1 MIKRAIKKV
10 VGQPKRQL
18 VLSALAA
25 AACVIAF
32 GLFFAHGVSDEGGDG
47 IESFRIAFYS
57 MARSFY
63 FNAPVFI
70 GFVFPLFV
78 GILSFIPFKN
88 GKIYLAY
95 AVVLLACGVMV
106 ACTFLCYLLPFESDI
121 AGMIEKSGSKTA
133 PEAIAAACLIL
144 FSACLCLVKAFSPS
158 GASLTR
164 EENAS
169 DESADKASEESAD
182 KASEESADKSSE
194 ESADEA
200 LEEGGESG
208 CDEKTE
214 LNGEEK

>member
-1 MIKRAIKKV
+1 MIKRAIKKM

-32 GLFFAHGVSDEGGDG
+32 GLFFAHGVTDEGGDG

-144 FSACLCLVKAFSPS
+144 FSACLCLAKAFSPS
-158 GASLTR
+158 GASLAQ
-164 EENAS
+164 EENAP
-169 DESADKASEESAD
+169 DESADKTP
-182 KASEESADKSSE
+182 E

-200 LEEGGESG
+200 LEEGGESAG
-208 CDEKTE
+208 DEKAE
-214 LNGEEK
+214 PNGEEK

>member
-1 MIKRAIKKV
+1 MIKRAIKKL

-32 GLFFAHGVSDEGGDG
+32 GLFFAHGVTDEGGDG

-144 FSACLCLVKAFSPS
+144 FSACLCLAKAFSPS
-158 GASLTR
+158 GASLAQ
-164 EENAS
+164 EENAP
-169 DESADKASEESAD
+169 DESADKTP
-182 KASEESADKSSE
+182 E

-200 LEEGGESG
+200 LEEGGESAG
-208 CDEKTE
+208 DEKAE
-214 LNGEEK
+214 PNGEEK

>member
-32 GLFFAHGVSDEGGDG
+32 GLFFAHGVTDEGGDG

-144 FSACLCLVKAFSPS
+144 FSACLCLAKAFSPA
-158 GASLTR
+158 GAVSLTH

-169 DESADKASEESAD
+169 DESADKAP
-182 KASEESADKSSE
+182 EESADKSSE

-208 CDEKTE
+208 CDEKAE

>member
-1 MIKRAIKKV
+1 MIKRAIKKLI
-10 VGQPKRQL
+10 GQPKRQL

-88 GKIYLAY
+88 GKFYLAY

-144 FSACLCLVKAFSPS
+144 FSACLCLVKAFFPA
-158 GASLTR
+158 GASLAQ
-164 EENAS
+164 EENAP
-169 DESADKASEESAD
+169 DESADKAP
-182 KASEESADKSSE
+182 E

-200 LEEGGESG
+200 LEEGGESAG
-208 CDEKTE
+208 DEKVE
-214 LNGEEK
+214 PNGEEK

>member
-10 VGQPKRQL
+10 IGQPKRQL

-95 AVVLLACGVMV
+95 AVVLLACGLMV

-144 FSACLCLVKAFSPS
+144 FSACLCLVKAFSPA
-158 GASLTR
+158 GASLAQ
-164 EENAS
+164 EENAP
-169 DESADKASEESAD
+169 EESAD
-182 KASEESADKSSE
+182 KTPE

-200 LEEGGESG
+200 LEEGGESAG
-208 CDEKTE
+208 DEKTE
-214 LNGEEK
+214 PNGEEK

>member
-1 MIKRAIKKV
+1 MIKRAIKKL

-18 VLSALAA
+18 VFSALAA

-32 GLFFAHGVSDEGGDG
+32 GLFFAHGVTDEGGDG

-144 FSACLCLVKAFSPS
+144 FSACLCLAKAFSPS
-158 GASLTR
+158 GASLAQ
-164 EENAS
+164 EENAP
-169 DESADKASEESAD
+169 DESADKTP
-182 KASEESADKSSE
+182 E

-200 LEEGGESG
+200 LEEGGESAG
-208 CDEKTE
+208 DEKAE
-214 LNGEEK
+214 PNGEEK

>member
-10 VGQPKRQL
+10 IGQPKRKL

-32 GLFFAHGVSDEGGDG
+32 GLFFAHGVTDEGGDG

-121 AGMIEKSGSKTA
+121 AGMIEKSGSETA

-144 FSACLCLVKAFSPS
+144 FSACLCLAKAFSPS
-158 GASLTR
+158 GAILTR
-164 EENAS
+164 EEVAP
-169 DESADKASEESAD
+169 EESAD
-182 KASEESADKSSE
+182 KASEESADKSPE
-194 ESADEA
+194 ESADET
-200 LEEGGESG
+200 LEEGGESAG
-208 CDEKTE
+208 DEKAE
-214 LNGEEK
+214 PNGEEK

>member
-32 GLFFAHGVSDEGGDG
+32 GLFFAHGVTDEGGDG
-47 IESFRIAFYS
+47 IESFRIASYS

-144 FSACLCLVKAFSPS
+144 FSACLCFVKAFSPS
-158 GASLTR
+158 GASLAQ
-164 EENAS
+164 EENAP
-169 DESADKASEESAD
+169 DESADKTP
-182 KASEESADKSSE
+182 E

-200 LEEGGESG
+200 LEEGGESAG
-208 CDEKTE
+208 DEKAE

>member
-1 MIKRAIKKV
+1 
-10 VGQPKRQL
+10 
-18 VLSALAA
+18 
-25 AACVIAF
+25 
-32 GLFFAHGVSDEGGDG
+32 
-47 IESFRIAFYS
+47 

-144 FSACLCLVKAFSPS
+144 FSACLCLAKAFSPS
-158 GASLTR
+158 GASLAQ
-164 EENAS
+164 EENAP
-169 DESADKASEESAD
+169 DESADKTP
-182 KASEESADKSSE
+182 E

-200 LEEGGESG
+200 LEEGGESAG
-208 CDEKTE
+208 DEKAE
-214 LNGEEK
+214 PNGEEK

>member
-18 VLSALAA
+18 ILSALAA

-121 AGMIEKSGSKTA
+121 AEMIEKSGSKTA

-158 GASLTR
+158 GASLAQ
-164 EENAS
+164 EENAP
-169 DESADKASEESAD
+169 DESADKTPE
-182 KASEESADKSSE
+182 K
-194 ESADEA
+194 SADEA
-200 LEEGGESG
+200 LEEGGESAG
-208 CDEKTE
+208 DEKAE
-214 LNGEEK
+214 PNGEEK

>member
-1 MIKRAIKKV
+1 MIKRAIKKLI
-10 VGQPKRQL
+10 GQPKRQL

-144 FSACLCLVKAFSPS
+144 FSACLCLAKAFSPA
-158 GASLTR
+158 GASLAQ
-164 EENAS
+164 EENAP
-169 DESADKASEESAD
+169 EESAD
-182 KASEESADKSSE
+182 KTPEESADKTPE

-200 LEEGGESG
+200 LEEGGESAG
-208 CDEKTE
+208 DEKAE
-214 LNGEEK
+214 PNGEEK

>member
-121 AGMIEKSGSKTA
+121 AEMIEKSGSKTA

-158 GASLTR
+158 GASLAQ
-164 EENAS
+164 EENAP
-169 DESADKASEESAD
+169 EESAD
-182 KASEESADKSSE
+182 KTPE

-200 LEEGGESG
+200 LEEGGESAG
-208 CDEKTE
+208 DEKTE
-214 LNGEEK
+214 PDGEEK

>member
-144 FSACLCLVKAFSPS
+144 FSACLCLAKAFSPA
-158 GASLTR
+158 GAVSLTH

-169 DESADKASEESAD
+169 DESADKAP
-182 KASEESADKSSE
+182 E

>member
-1 MIKRAIKKV
+1 MIERAIKKLI
-10 VGQPKRQL
+10 GQPKRQL

-133 PEAIAAACLIL
+133 PEAIAAACLVL

-158 GASLTR
+158 GASLAQ
-164 EENAS
+164 EENAPAAS
-169 DESADKASEESAD
+169 VDKAP
-182 KASEESADKSSE
+182 E

-200 LEEGGESG
+200 LEEGGESAG
-208 CDEKTE
+208 DEKAE
-214 LNGEEK
+214 PNGEEK

>member
-10 VGQPKRQL
+10 AGQPKRQL

-144 FSACLCLVKAFSPS
+144 FSACLCFVKAFSPS
-158 GASLTR
+158 GASLAQ
-164 EENAS
+164 EENTP
-169 DESADKASEESAD
+169 DESADKTP
-182 KASEESADKSSE
+182 E

-200 LEEGGESG
+200 LEEGGESAG
-208 CDEKTE
+208 DEKTE
-214 LNGEEK
+214 PNGEEK

>member
-10 VGQPKRQL
+10 AGQPKRQL

-133 PEAIAAACLIL
+133 REAIAAACLIL
-144 FSACLCLVKAFSPS
+144 FSACLCLAKAFSPA
-158 GASLTR
+158 GASLAQ
-164 EENAS
+164 EENAP
-169 DESADKASEESAD
+169 DESADKTP
-182 KASEESADKSSE
+182 E

-200 LEEGGESG
+200 LEEGGESAG
-208 CDEKTE
+208 DEKTE
-214 LNGEEK
+214 PNGEEK

>member
-1 MIKRAIKKV
+1 MIKRAKNKV
-10 VGQPKRQL
+10 VGQPMRQL
-18 VLSALAA
+18 VLSGHAA
-25 AACVIAF
+25 AACEIAV
-32 GLFFAHGVSDEGGDG
+32 GLFFAHGVTDEGGDG

-57 MARSFY
+57 MSRSFY

-144 FSACLCLVKAFSPS
+144 FSACLCLAKAFSPA
-158 GASLTR
+158 GASLAQ
-164 EENAS
+164 EENAP
-169 DESADKASEESAD
+169 DESADKA
-182 KASEESADKSSE
+182 SE

-200 LEEGGESG
+200 LEEGGESAG
-208 CDEKTE
+208 DEKAE
-214 LNGEEK
+214 PNGEEK

>member
-32 GLFFAHGVSDEGGDG
+32 GLFFAHGVTDEGGDG

-88 GKIYLAY
+88 GKFYLAY

-144 FSACLCLVKAFSPS
+144 FSACLCLAKAFSPA
-158 GASLTR
+158 GAVSLTH
-164 EENAS
+164 EEN
-169 DESADKASEESAD
+169 ASEESAD
-182 KASEESADKSSE
+182 KAPEESADKSSE

-200 LEEGGESG
+200 LEEGGESAG
-208 CDEKTE
+208 DEKAE
-214 LNGEEK
+214 PNGEEK

>member
-10 VGQPKRQL
+10 AGQPKRQL

-158 GASLTR
+158 GASLAQ
-164 EENAS
+164 EENAP
-169 DESADKASEESAD
+169 EESAD
-182 KASEESADKSSE
+182 KTPE

-200 LEEGGESG
+200 LEEGGESAG
-208 CDEKTE
+208 DEKTE
-214 LNGEEK
+214 PDGEEK

>member
-10 VGQPKRQL
+10 AGQPKRQL

-32 GLFFAHGVSDEGGDG
+32 GLFFAHGVTDEGGDG

-158 GASLTR
+158 GASLAQ
-164 EENAS
+164 EENAH
-169 DESADKASEESAD
+169 EESAD
-182 KASEESADKSSE
+182 KAPE

-200 LEEGGESG
+200 LEEGGESAG
-208 CDEKTE
+208 DEKAE
-214 LNGEEK
+214 PNGEEK

>member
-32 GLFFAHGVSDEGGDG
+32 GLFFAHGVTDEGGDG

-57 MARSFY
+57 MARSVY

-144 FSACLCLVKAFSPS
+144 FSACLCFVKAFSPS
-158 GASLTR
+158 GASLAQ
-164 EENAS
+164 EENTP
-169 DESADKASEESAD
+169 DESADKTP
-182 KASEESADKSSE
+182 E

-200 LEEGGESG
+200 LEEGGESAG
-208 CDEKTE
+208 DEKAE

>member
-1 MIKRAIKKV
+1 MIKRAIKKL

-32 GLFFAHGVSDEGGDG
+32 GLFFAHGVTDEGGDG
-47 IESFRIAFYS
+47 IESFRIG
-57 MARSFY
+57 SFY

-121 AGMIEKSGSKTA
+121 AEMIEKSGSKTA

-144 FSACLCLVKAFSPS
+144 FSACLCLAKAFSPS
-158 GASLTR
+158 GASLAQ
-164 EENAS
+164 EE
-169 DESADKASEESAD
+169 KAPEESAD
-182 KASEESADKSSE
+182 KASE

-200 LEEGGESG
+200 LEEGGESVVT
-208 CDEKTE
+208 KIMVI
-214 LNGEEK
+214 K

>member
-10 VGQPKRQL
+10 AGQPKRQL

-121 AGMIEKSGSKTA
+121 AEMIEKSGSKTA

-158 GASLTR
+158 GASLAQ
-164 EENAS
+164 EENAP
-169 DESADKASEESAD
+169 EESAD
-182 KASEESADKSSE
+182 KTPE

-200 LEEGGESG
+200 LEEGGESAG
-208 CDEKTE
+208 DEKTE
-214 LNGEEK
+214 PDGEEK

>member
-121 AGMIEKSGSKTA
+121 AEMIEKSGSKTA

-144 FSACLCLVKAFSPS
+144 FSACLCLAKAFSPS
-158 GASLTR
+158 GASLAQK
-164 EENAS
+164 ENAP
-169 DESADKASEESAD
+169 EESAD
-182 KASEESADKSSE
+182 KAPE

-200 LEEGGESG
+200 LEEGGESAG
-208 CDEKTE
+208 DEKTE
-214 LNGEEK
+214 PNGEEK

>member
-1 MIKRAIKKV
+1 MIERAIKKLI
-10 VGQPKRQL
+10 GQPKRQL
-18 VLSALAA
+18 VLSTLAA

-32 GLFFAHGVSDEGGDG
+32 GLFFAHGVTDEGGDG

-144 FSACLCLVKAFSPS
+144 FSACLCLAKAFSPA
-158 GASLTR
+158 GASLAQ
-164 EENAS
+164 EENAP
-169 DESADKASEESAD
+169 EESAD
-182 KASEESADKSSE
+182 KTPE

-200 LEEGGESG
+200 LEEGGESAG
-208 CDEKTE
+208 DEKAE
-214 LNGEEK
+214 PDGEEK

>member
-1 MIKRAIKKV
+1 MIKRAIKKL

-32 GLFFAHGVSDEGGDG
+32 GLFFAHGVTDEGGDG

-133 PEAIAAACLIL
+133 PEAIVAACLIL
-144 FSACLCLVKAFSPS
+144 FSACLCLAKAFSPS
-158 GASLTR
+158 GASLAQ
-164 EENAS
+164 EENAP
-169 DESADKASEESAD
+169 DESADK
-182 KASEESADKSSE
+182 KPE

-200 LEEGGESG
+200 LEEGGESAG
-208 CDEKTE
+208 DEKAE
-214 LNGEEK
+214 PNGEEK

>member
-18 VLSALAA
+18 ILSALAA

-32 GLFFAHGVSDEGGDG
+32 GLFFAHGVTDEGGDG

-106 ACTFLCYLLPFESDI
+106 ACTFLCYLLPFDSDI

-144 FSACLCLVKAFSPS
+144 FSACLCLVKAFSPA
-158 GASLTR
+158 GAVSLAQ
-164 EENAS
+164 EENAP
-169 DESADKASEESAD
+169 DESADKAP
-182 KASEESADKSSE
+182 E

-200 LEEGGESG
+200 LEEGGESAG
-208 CDEKTE
+208 DEKAE
-214 LNGEEK
+214 PNGEEK

>member
-10 VGQPKRQL
+10 IGQPKRQL

-32 GLFFAHGVSDEGGDG
+32 GLFFAHGVTDEGGDG

-158 GASLTR
+158 GASLAQ
-164 EENAS
+164 EENAP
-169 DESADKASEESAD
+169 DESADKTP
-182 KASEESADKSSE
+182 E

-200 LEEGGESG
+200 LEEGGESAG
-208 CDEKTE
+208 DEKTE
-214 LNGEEK
+214 PNGEEK

>member
-1 MIKRAIKKV
+1 MIKRAIKKL

-32 GLFFAHGVSDEGGDG
+32 GLFFAHGVTDEGGDG

-144 FSACLCLVKAFSPS
+144 FSACLCLAKAFSPS
-158 GASLTR
+158 GASLAQ
-164 EENAS
+164 EENAP
-169 DESADKASEESAD
+169 EESAD
-182 KASEESADKSSE
+182 KTPE

-200 LEEGGESG
+200 LEEGGESAG
-208 CDEKTE
+208 DEKAE
-214 LNGEEK
+214 PNGEEK

>member
-32 GLFFAHGVSDEGGDG
+32 GMFFAHGVSDEGGDG

-121 AGMIEKSGSKTA
+121 AEMIEKSGSKTA

-158 GASLTR
+158 GASLAQ
-164 EENAS
+164 EENAP
-169 DESADKASEESAD
+169 EESAD
-182 KASEESADKSSE
+182 KTPE

-200 LEEGGESG
+200 LEEGGESAG
-208 CDEKTE
+208 DEKTE
-214 LNGEEK
+214 PDGEEK

>member
-121 AGMIEKSGSKTA
+121 AEMIEKSGSKTA

-144 FSACLCLVKAFSPS
+144 FSACLCLAKAFSPS
-158 GASLTR
+158 GAVSLTR
-164 EENAS
+164 EEVAP
-169 DESADKASEESAD
+169 EESAD
-182 KASEESADKSSE
+182 KAPE

-200 LEEGGESG
+200 LEEGAESAG
-208 CDEKTE
+208 DEKTE
-214 LNGEEK
+214 PNGEEK

>member
-10 VGQPKRQL
+10 AGQPKRQL

-32 GLFFAHGVSDEGGDG
+32 GLFFAHGVTDEGGDG

-133 PEAIAAACLIL
+133 PEAIAAACLII
-144 FSACLCLVKAFSPS
+144 FSACLCLAKAFSPS
-158 GASLTR
+158 GASLAQ
-164 EENAS
+164 EENAP
-169 DESADKASEESAD
+169 DESADKTPEESAN
-182 KASEESADKSSE
+182 
-194 ESADEA
+194 EA
-200 LEEGGESG
+200 LEEGGESAG
-208 CDEKTE
+208 DEKAE
-214 LNGEEK
+214 PNGEEK

>member
-32 GLFFAHGVSDEGGDG
+32 GLFFAHGVTDEGGDG

-144 FSACLCLVKAFSPS
+144 FSACLCFVKAFSPS
-158 GASLTR
+158 GASLAQ
-164 EENAS
+164 EENTP
-169 DESADKASEESAD
+169 DESADKTP
-182 KASEESADKSSE
+182 E

-200 LEEGGESG
+200 LEEGGESAG
-208 CDEKTE
+208 DEKAE

>member
-144 FSACLCLVKAFSPS
+144 FSACLCLAKAFSPA
-158 GASLTR
+158 GAVSLTH
-164 EENAS
+164 EEN
-169 DESADKASEESAD
+169 ASEESAD
-182 KASEESADKSSE
+182 KAPEESADKASE

-200 LEEGGESG
+200 LEEGGESAG
-208 CDEKTE
+208 DEKAE
-214 LNGEEK
+214 PNGEEK

>member
-25 AACVIAF
+25 TACVIAF
-32 GLFFAHGVSDEGGDG
+32 GLFFAHGVSDDGGDG

-144 FSACLCLVKAFSPS
+144 FSACLCLAKAFSPS
-158 GASLTR
+158 GASFAQ
-164 EENAS
+164 EENAP
-169 DESADKASEESAD
+169 D
-182 KASEESADKSSE
+182 

-200 LEEGGESG
+200 LEEGGERAG
-208 CDEKTE
+208 DEKAE
-214 LNGEEK
+214 PDGEEK

>member
-70 GFVFPLFV
+70 GFVFPRFV

-144 FSACLCLVKAFSPS
+144 FSACLCLAKAFSPA
-158 GASLTR
+158 GAVSLTH

-169 DESADKASEESAD
+169 DESADKAP
-182 KASEESADKSSE
+182 E

-208 CDEKTE
+208 CDEKAE

>member
-10 VGQPKRQL
+10 IGQPKRQL

-158 GASLTR
+158 GASLAQ
-164 EENAS
+164 EEKAP
-169 DESADKASEESAD
+169 EEHADKTP
-182 KASEESADKSSE
+182 E

-200 LEEGGESG
+200 LEEGGESAG
-208 CDEKTE
+208 DEKAE
-214 LNGEEK
+214 PNGEEK

>member
-10 VGQPKRQL
+10 AGQPKRQL

-32 GLFFAHGVSDEGGDG
+32 GLFFAHGVTDEGGDG

-144 FSACLCLVKAFSPS
+144 FSACLCLAKAFSPS
-158 GASLTR
+158 GASLAQ
-164 EENAS
+164 EENAP
-169 DESADKASEESAD
+169 DESADKTPEESAN
-182 KASEESADKSSE
+182 
-194 ESADEA
+194 EA
-200 LEEGGESG
+200 LEEGGESAG
-208 CDEKTE
+208 DEKAE
-214 LNGEEK
+214 PNGEEK